1 MLMILKPEE
10 QGRFKT
16 LLYYIFENRR
26 KVYRIENKNNIIHA
40 YYDTAYE
47 SDNDLE
53 LDEEGYEE
61 LNFIVFRKVSDGTL
75 FEYNYH
81 TLPEAVYDGNRRII

>member
-1 MLMILKPEE
+1 MILKPEE

-16 LLYYIFENRR
+16 LMYYVFDNNK
-26 KVYRIENKNNIIHA
+26 KVFKIENNNTVIYA

-47 SDNDLE
+47 GDNDLE

-81 TLPEAVYDGNRRII
+81 TLPEAVYDGEHRII